1 MAFGNRYEKN
11 AHDKANL
18 TDKQSTRDFPD
29 YDKYIEYEKILTTK
43 LTIKFRG
50 ERKIYLDNA
59 VSRINDIK
67 WEEVGTIVSNED
79 ADLACEFLRRLA
91 LFYKNECLRP
101 QPPMFSNIAK
111 LLGDTENELL
121 ISMYC
126 NSRVLEFVAN
136 HQYIEK
142 LFVFYIQLSIY
153 VDKKP
158 KYTEYLNVY
167 EPLIRILERG
177 GFFVIRPQELE
188 IQNVKYIPLNG
199 WFDKFV
205 STEPYNISEF

>member
-1 MAFGNRYEKN
+1 M
-11 AHDKANL
+11 
-18 TDKQSTRDFPD
+18 
-29 YDKYIEYEKILTTK
+29 
-43 LTIKFRG
+43 
-50 ERKIYLDNA
+50 RKIYLDNA

-126 NSRVLEFVAN
+126 NPRVLEFVAN

-158 KYTEYLNVY
+158 KYTEYLNVN

-177 GFFVIRPQELE
+177 GFFVLRPQELE

-199 WFDKFV
+199 WYDRFV
-205 STEPYNISEF
+205 SIEPYNISES